1 MIRLTALTIAG
12 LVTATACASQPETP
26 YDHGEVTP
34 PAPLTGHPDSSGWA
48 LLFAEDLSGTVNPGG
63 VWQFDEEGVLTT
75 YEEGDLFTEAIYDDF
90 IVDLEFKNGEDSNS
104 GVIIHANSIANWIPS
119 SIEIQVHD
127 SHGRRDEP
135 ERSIHECGSVYGH
148 VPPRA
153 QTVNAPGEWNRMTIR
168 CVGPFVDVVMNGEH
182 VATMDMREWTSAT
195 VNPDG
200 SEIPEW
206 LSRPKAALEPRGHIG
221 LQGLHGDNPVY
232 YRNLRINEL
241 E

>member
-1 MIRLTALTIAG
+1 MTRMLTLMTAG
-12 LVTATACASQPETP
+12 LVGIAACASQPETP

-34 PAPLTGHPDSSGWA
+34 PEPLTAHPDSSDWA
-48 LLFAEDLSGTVNPGG
+48 ALFADDLSGTINRSGG
-63 VWQFDEEGVLTT
+63 WRFDEDGVLTT
-75 YEEGDLFTEAIYDDF
+75 YEEGDLFTEAVYDDF
-90 IVDLEFKNGEDSNS
+90 ILDLEFKTGEEANS
-104 GVIIHANSIANWIPS
+104 GVIVYASTTHLWIPN

-127 SHGRRDEP
+127 SYDRRDNP
-135 ERSIHECGSVYGH
+135 DRSIHECGSIYGH
-148 VPPRA
+148 VPPRV
-153 QTVNAPGEWNRMTIR
+153 QNVNAPGEWNRMTIR

-182 VATMDMREWTSAT
+182 VATMDMRAWTSAT

-232 YRNLRINEL
+232 YRNLRVLEL